1 MLEPFTYP
9 ITWSARYK
17 AVRAAL
23 AGCEVTT
30 PKELCIFMGVD
41 FDDVTSRMESEAA
54 RDLRAHGYRR
64 EMVPI
69 NWDST
74 SPRLHRSK
82 ACMTAW
88 RRSAWGTD
96 LAAAANSRYS
106 RTVISG

>member
-69 NWDST
+69 NFYGPLEERWVRHERWPED
-74 SPRLHRSK
+74 
-82 ACMTAW
+82 AQF
-88 RRSAWGTD
+88 D
-96 LAAAANSRYS
+96 
-106 RTVISG
+106 